1 MLSPIDISDAVNNA
15 LKNLSDSP
23 TAIIGQSIAEALSV
37 VQTKIHYFSSKKKFQ
52 YQQDYIKFLNSAFAK
67 ISAIPIVDQI
77 EPQAQI
83 LGAISEDITHC
94 VGCEELREMFATLLS
109 NSCNC
114 KYSSIVHPSFSSSL
128 KSMSP
133 YDAMF
138 LKKIN
143 EGQKNTDNIYEAI
156 EAAEYILFRSID
168 THEDIRPGMAL
179 PAHKNITIFHECIV
193 FTDDYFSDFDMQ
205 SLSISALKQLGII
218 GYTQSEPF
226 SADRKFTEIGYF
238 KSLKKQY
245 NTPQSHVEARRLQM
259 YLTPYGQAFINA
271 CLTPPLLSECNP

>member
-23 TAIIGQSIAEALSV
+23 TATIGQSIAEALSV

-67 ISAIPIVDQI
+67 ISAIPIVDQT

-128 KSMSP
+128 RSMSP

-138 LKKIN
+138 LKRLMKGKKILIISM
-143 EGQKNTDNIYEAI
+143 KLLKLPNTYCLDRLTLMKISDLEWHSLPTK
-156 EAAEYILFRSID
+156 ILQYS
-168 THEDIRPGMAL
+168 M
-179 PAHKNITIFHECIV
+179 
-193 FTDDYFSDFDMQ
+193 
-205 SLSISALKQLGII
+205 SALFLLTII
-218 GYTQSEPF
+218 SVTS
-226 SADRKFTEIGYF
+226 IC
-238 KSLKKQY
+238 SLY
-245 NTPQSHVEARRLQM
+245 R
-259 YLTPYGQAFINA
+259 YLP
-271 CLTPPLLSECNP
+271 